1 MDLNKK
7 RIFIVVIISALLFG
21 LFMLFTFTD
30 ITYVLKGK
38 TYEASVKEGEMEFD
52 LEKTASIR
60 NKPNFTSKIIGIIEK
75 GKHVQIL
82 VELNEWVKI
91 TDGTNTG
98 WVVKQSVVTIEE
110 EIENNI
116 TTEPEN
122 KVENTVTTEPEN
134 KVENTVTTEPENK
147 VENTVTTKPENKVEN
162 TVTTKPENTTT
173 NNVTSNSNTSSNI
186 GKKGVVN
193 VDTAKV
199 RNAPDGKMIGLVDL
213 DDKVEILGE
222 EGDWYKVNVDEYKN
236 CYIAKRLVT
245 IK

>member
-21 LFMLFTFTD
+21 LFMLFVFTD
-30 ITYVLKGK
+30 ITYVLKGE
-38 TYEASVKEGEMEFD
+38 TYKALVKEGEMEFD
-52 LEKTASIR
+52 LEKVASIR
-60 NKPNFTSKIIGIIEK
+60 NKPSFSSKVIGTIEK
-75 GKHVQIL
+75 GKHVQVLI
-82 VELNEWVKI
+82 ELNEWVKI

-98 WVVKQSVVTIEE
+98 WVIKQSVVTIEGK
-110 EIENNI
+110 IENNT
-116 TTEPEN
+116 TTEPDNTVPEN
-122 KVENTVTTEPEN
+122 KVENNVTITPEN
-134 KVENTVTTEPENK
+134 KVENNVTTKPDNK
-147 VENTVTTKPENKVEN
+147 VENNVE
-162 TVTTKPENTTT
+162 T
-173 NNVTSNSNTSSNI
+173 NSNNTSNV

-222 EGDWYKVNVDEYKN
+222 EGDWYKVNIDEYKN

>member
-1 MDLNKK
+1 MGLNKK
-7 RIFIVVIISALLFG
+7 RIFIAVIISILLLG
-21 LFMLFTFTD
+21 MFMLFTFTD
-30 ITYVLKGK
+30 FTYVLKGK

-147 VENTVTTKPENKVEN
+147 VENTVTTKPEN
-162 TVTTKPENTTT
+162 TTT